1 MICTVSHNRSLH
13 LNVFSETAFKTK
25 YLNGMLLTSLSDT
38 AAFNDIDISIYNTI
52 YNIAMILS
60 LNLMGLGV
68 YDKSLRYLGDA
79 VLSETPPPS

>member
-38 AAFNDIDISIYNTI
+38 GAFNDIDISIYS
-52 YNIAMILS
+52 IAMILS
-60 LNLMGLGV
+60 LNLMT
-68 YDKSLRYLGDA
+68 SL
-79 VLSETPPPS
+79 